1 MSERTSLLKSSAEP
15 KPVYV
20 VPRTNSISRVTVEN
34 VKASPHYGRSQF
46 PSSTGFLERL
56 WPFAYQDTTRYGKIR
71 KAPVKVE
78 PKVFFANERTFL
90 AWLNMSVTLAS
101 ISVAILAFADHN
113 EFSQIYGFTVLPVAV
128 AFVIYALT
136 TYTRRSFMLRNRM
149 PGPYEDRVG
158 PVVLTLLLCL
168 SITVNFILKLI
179 DILGDKEAAA
189 PATPLSMKGGLG
201 SGIKSGPVVNPAP
214 LTGP

>member
-1 MSERTSLLKSSAEP
+1 MTPSHPPSLP
-15 KPVYV
+15 YTP
-20 VPRTNSISRVTVEN
+20 
-34 VKASPHYGRSQF
+34 
-46 PSSTGFLERL
+46 
-56 WPFAYQDTTRYGKIR
+56 WPC
-71 KAPVKVE
+71 AP
-78 PKVFFANERTFL
+78 L
-90 AWLNMSVTLAS
+90 S
-101 ISVAILAFADHN
+101 
-113 EFSQIYGFTVLPVAV
+113 
-128 AFVIYALT
+128 
-136 TYTRRSFMLRNRM
+136 SFMLRNRM

-201 SGIKSGPVVNPAP
+201 SGIKSGPVVTPAP